1 MPQQCKFKGFVFI
14 FLLFFL
20 TFNVTARDNND
31 IDDCISGETGNLKIR
46 IIEPDES
53 ENFELGETI
62 DIEVEVANLGDK
74 TRDVVVEVSLYN
86 VDEENTISQE
96 DSDDERLSPGEDE
109 NFDIEFKIPTKARGI
124 DNDDEFILFVKA
136 FDEDSEKGACEEEA
150 VDIDLEFEDEAVNI
164 DSVKLLPSV
173 VECGKIATLI
183 TEVSNIGEENLED
196 VEIKVRND
204 RLNLNK
210 ISNSFD
216 LDELGDEDDEF
227 VSKLDLLIPKK
238 AVEGSYNLDID
249 VIFDGETENDNVIL
263 EVECKETIDSRTS
276 NKTSE
281 VLLVVGSDKSSKP
294 IEPVQVIKVGEIST
308 LFLVDFV
315 LLLFLIFLIV
325 VLVKL

>member
-62 DIEVEVANLGDK
+62 
-74 TRDVVVEVSLYN
+74 DVVVEVSLYN

-150 VDIDLEFEDEAVNI
+150 VDIDLEF
-164 DSVKLLPSV
+164 
-173 VECGKIATLI
+173 
-183 TEVSNIGEENLED
+183 
-196 VEIKVRND
+196 
-204 RLNLNK
+204 
-210 ISNSFD
+210 
-216 LDELGDEDDEF
+216 
-227 VSKLDLLIPKK
+227 
-238 AVEGSYNLDID
+238 
-249 VIFDGETENDNVIL
+249 DGETENDNVIL

-281 VLLVVGSDKSSKP
+281 VLLVVGSDKPSKS

>member
-62 DIEVEVANLGDK
+62 DVEVEVANLGDK
-74 TRDVVVEVSLYN
+74 TRDVVVDVSLYN

-150 VDIDLEFEDEAVNI
+150 VDIDLEF
-164 DSVKLLPSV
+164 
-173 VECGKIATLI
+173 
-183 TEVSNIGEENLED
+183 
-196 VEIKVRND
+196 
-204 RLNLNK
+204 
-210 ISNSFD
+210 
-216 LDELGDEDDEF
+216 
-227 VSKLDLLIPKK
+227 
-238 AVEGSYNLDID
+238 
-249 VIFDGETENDNVIL
+249 DGETENDNVIL

-281 VLLVVGSDKSSKP
+281 VLLVVGSDKPSKS

>member
-124 DNDDEFILFVKA
+124 DNDDEFILFVKD
-136 FDEDSEKGACEEEA
+136 F
-150 VDIDLEFEDEAVNI
+150 
-164 DSVKLLPSV
+164 
-173 VECGKIATLI
+173 
-183 TEVSNIGEENLED
+183 
-196 VEIKVRND
+196 
-204 RLNLNK
+204 
-210 ISNSFD
+210 
-216 LDELGDEDDEF
+216 DELGDEDDEF
-227 VSKLDLLIPKK
+227 VSKLDLLIPKNV
-238 AVEGSYNLDID
+238 AEGSYNLDID

-281 VLLVVGSDKSSKP
+281 VLLVVGSDKPSKS